1 MCVSVALKNPPK
13 NNKEKLTLNDQNKYR
28 KILAYRLESL
38 ILSYSGASITPTDM
52 TTSQSQSLNR
62 LFFFLMEIDDLIL
75 KYI

>member
-1 MCVSVALKNPPK
+1 MCVNVALKNPPK

-62 LFFFLMEIDDLIL
+62 LFFFDGN
-75 KYI
+75 